1 MRLANDVQ
9 ILTAGTEILNV
20 TKQQARTAGALSAQ
34 VQLVASRLSE
44 IFPDTYQVCFIS
56 YMAIK
61 WDDTPQQ
68 WFTDTNIFS
77 CCCCCC
83 TQRCPA
89 PLWICWIIHHAP
101 ATACEPLQR
110 HSDTHPPTKKKS
122 LNCARVRELQ
132 TKQSVGFHR
141 RGAFKVGPGLSQ
153 VGLCSTSAKDKQ
165 ETDDDS
171 EVLSSWPKS
180 IPIDKPKN
188 GQQGFF

>member
-1 MRLANDVQ
+1 MGRYS
-9 ILTAGTEILNV
+9 TAVVHRQTFSAAAVAAAPSAALPRFESAESFIRHQPQPVSRCSV
-20 TKQQARTAGALSAQ
+20 TATH
-34 VQLVASRLSE
+34 
-44 IFPDTYQVCFIS
+44 
-56 YMAIK
+56 
-61 WDDTPQQ
+61 TP
-68 WFTDTNIFS
+68 
-77 CCCCCC
+77 
-83 TQRCPA
+83 
-89 PLWICWIIHHAP
+89 
-101 ATACEPLQR
+101 
-110 HSDTHPPTKKKS
+110 PPPQKKS